1 MKNECCYEMAR
12 DIFICHLGMSEGEA
26 EAQVARMFNGNR
38 RVASKSPIKA
48 LEHES
53 LRHLDK
59 EKV

>member
-38 RVASKSPIKA
+38 RVAATSPVKA